1 MCHYSVGSHHIREKE
16 RENVRER
23 GRGEEIEG
31 EGGMKTTQ

>member
-1 MCHYSVGSHHIREKE
+1 MCHYSVGSHHIRERE
-16 RENVRER
+16 RERER